1 MKNTL
6 RSLAGLSVLALSFAA
21 NAELADM
28 PSGAYVLDKTHGYIT
43 YTYSHLGYSTPHVGF
58 RNFDVDL
65 ELDSSNIENSKVN
78 VLIDATSVD
87 SRVEVFN
94 GHLNGE
100 NFFDTENYPQIT
112 FVSTGIKST
121 GGNTFDLT
129 GDLTIK
135 GQTHPVTLNAVLQ
148 KADNHP
154 MRKVP
159 TIGVTAETTVSR
171 SAFDMSR
178 GVPNIGDE
186 VTIHISVEL
195 PQKQDD

>member
-28 PSGAYVLDKTHGYIT
+28 PSGAYVLDKSHGYIT

-100 NFFDTENYPQIT
+100 NFFDTETYPQIT

-195 PQKQDD
+195 PQKTDD